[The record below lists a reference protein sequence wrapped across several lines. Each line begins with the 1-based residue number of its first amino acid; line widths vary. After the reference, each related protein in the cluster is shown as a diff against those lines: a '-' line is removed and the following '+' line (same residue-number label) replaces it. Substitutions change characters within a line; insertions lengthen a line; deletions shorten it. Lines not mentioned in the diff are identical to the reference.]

1 MITRVVKY
9 HSIAF
14 REFAEDSRV
23 FAAFAPAQIALQ
35 IFFPLVNRLLRT
47 PLAFGKL
54 MLQFMKGISTHE
66 TDTWNIA
73 RRRSWL
79 SNDALDF
86 SSARSTNSV
95 GDISSKGAF
104 EFLRSLLAAALR
116 IFAPSRTRVT

>member
-1 MITRVVKY
+1 MIARVVKY

>member
-1 MITRVVKY
+1 MIARVVKY

-73 RRRSWL
+73 RRRSWI

-116 IFAPSRTRVT
+116 VFASSRTRVT